1 MGCINWMVLQKSKKL
16 KSGVLLSQRIN
27 HYAPFSH
34 VLLTPRHAKGD
45 WASARYRIRF
55 SVQNSIMT
63 TTGQR
68 ADIFLRVSNPE
79 GFYLLDIWS
88 YSTPTFNFANLW
100 KKKDLRN
107 YPPWGFRSHD
117 HRFTQTWN
125 QSPKNLWQ
133 SLGAPTWSPVQN
145 VRWGRQWCL
154 SGQAKAIKTSG
165 FWKSPKLV
173 LEPPVFKK
181 KRNWKI
187 FFSFRVENEKLCE
200 TTTWAKLFGH

>member
-100 KKKDLRN
+100 KKKTYETTRLEVFGRMTIDSHRLETKARKIYGN
-107 YPPWGFRSHD
+107 PWEPPLD
-117 HRFTQTWN
+117 HQSKTQGGVD
-125 QSPKNLWQ
+125 SDV
-133 SLGAPTWSPVQN
+133 SLGKRRRSKLLGFGSLPN
-145 VRWGRQWCL
+145 WCL
-154 SGQAKAIKTSG
+154 NHPS
-165 FWKSPKLV
+165 L
-173 LEPPVFKK
+173 KK